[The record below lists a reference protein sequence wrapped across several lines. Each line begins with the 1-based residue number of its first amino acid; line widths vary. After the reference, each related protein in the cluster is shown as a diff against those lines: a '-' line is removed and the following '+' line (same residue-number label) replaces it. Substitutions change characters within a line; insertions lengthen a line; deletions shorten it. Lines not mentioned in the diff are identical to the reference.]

1 MSGKYLFEADTLQFP
16 AGVLQIFAEP
26 NTNVTTANTPGNDL
40 SPTMKEFYDTELLEN
55 ARADL
60 YFNQF
65 GDEQPL
71 PQGKGNKVEWRRWE
85 TFGKALTPLT
95 EGVTPDGNKLSMV
108 KVEQSIN
115 QYGDYSTISDR
126 LELEAL
132 DDVILGATEEHGAQ
146 AGETLDTLTRN
157 EVLTGTHV
165 LYPNEKTSRST
176 LTGEDKITTSLIN
189 KAVTHLKKMKAPKLN
204 GDYVCII
211 HPSVSEDLRE
221 CEGWLEA
228 HKYASP
234 EEIYNGEI
242 GKLHGCRFVE
252 TTEQKVYGGVG
263 LAKDAKNLAVNGAVS
278 AKPDVTFDGGAVE
291 EGELVGRL
299 VLIGGTRYRVTANT
313 ATSMT
318 LEDAL
323 TGSAASVTASDN
335 DVIYPGEGGAEG
347 CALYACTFLGKNA
360 YGIIKPTAE
369 SLKMIVKQRGSAGT
383 ADPLDQRS
391 TVGWK
396 ASHAAKILYE
406 ERLLRLEVGSSYS
419 GVDFD
424 QDLEEKYHGG
434 K

>member
-1 MSGKYLFEADTLQFP
+1 MLNQFLFETE
-16 AGVLQIFAEP
+16 VLQLFAEP

-85 TFGKALTPLT
+85 TFGKAMTPLT

-108 KVEQSIN
+108 KVEQNIN

-146 AGETLDTLTRN
+146 AGETLDTVTRN
-157 EVLTGTHV
+157 EILTGTHV
-165 LYPNEKTSRST
+165 LYPNSKTSRSA
-176 LTGEDKITTSLIN
+176 LTGEDKITTTLVN
-189 KAVTHLKKMKAPKLN
+189 MAVTHLKKMKAPKIN

-252 TTEQKVYGGVG
+252 TTEQMVYGGVG
-263 LAKDAKNLAVNGAVS
+263 LAKDAKNLAVNGTVS
-278 AKPDVTFDGGAVE
+278 SKADVTFDGGTVAA
-291 EGELVGRL
+291 GELVGRM
-299 VLIGGTRYRVTANT
+299 VLIGGVRYKVTANT
-313 ATSMT
+313 TTSMT

-323 TGSAASVTASDN
+323 TGSAASVTAEDN
-335 DVIYPGEGGAEG
+335 AVIYPGEGGAEG
-347 CALYACTFLGKNA
+347 CAVYACTFLGKKA

-424 QDLEEKYHGG
+424 QDLEEKYHGN
-434 K
+434 

>member
-1 MSGKYLFEADTLQFP
+1 MKMTAFRKHMKKEMILLLAAAALMLSACGGSSEGDT
-16 AGVLQIFAEP
+16 EE
-26 NTNVTTANTPGNDL
+26 TTAASAQQAAAG
-40 SPTMKEFYDTELLEN
+40 
-55 ARADL
+55 
-60 YFNQF
+60 
-65 GDEQPL
+65 
-71 PQGKGNKVEWRRWE
+71 
-85 TFGKALTPLT
+85 
-95 EGVTPDGNKLSMV
+95 SMDPA
-108 KVEQSIN
+108 
-115 QYGDYSTISDR
+115 Y
-126 LELEAL
+126 A
-132 DDVILGATEEHGAQ
+132 AM
-146 AGETLDTLTRN
+146 AGEIAAVDPKRPDSLGEISLGEYKGIDIEAEEAAQVTNDEAIAFIETNILPYYL
-157 EVLTGTHV
+157 E
-165 LYPNEKTSRST
+165 E
-176 LTGEDKITTSLIN
+176 TGEPAAEGDT
-189 KAVTHLKKMKAPKLN
+189 VTIDFAGTM
-204 GDYVCII
+204 D
-211 HPSVSEDLRE
+211 
-221 CEGWLEA
+221 
-228 HKYASP
+228 
-234 EEIYNGEI
+234 
-242 GKLHGCRFVE
+242 
-252 TTEQKVYGGVG
+252 GV
-263 LAKDAKNLAVNGAVS
+263 A
-278 AKPDVTFDGGAVE
+278 FDGGTVE